1 MEEPKQPRK
10 RRKKYTVKTTIAMEP
25 EQLELLNETAD
36 EIGEDRSATIR
47 EALNIGVASMQKK
60 HRRAHGSDN

>member
-10 RRKKYTVKTTIAMEP
+10 RKRKYTVKTTIAMEP
-25 EQLELLNETAD
+25 EQLDLLNETAD

-60 HRRAHGSDN
+60 HRRAHG

>member
-10 RRKKYTVKTTIAMEP
+10 RKRKYTVKTTIAMEP

-60 HRRAHGSDN
+60 HRRAHG

>member
-47 EALNIGVASMQKK
+47 EALNIGVA
-60 HRRAHGSDN
+60 RRGSVCYDS